1 MKFPFYIAKRYLF
14 SKSSNNA
21 INIITIIAAI
31 GVFAGAFSL
40 FIVLSGFSGLREFSL
55 AFANEFDPDLKVIPK
70 TGKTITFSKELEE
83 KFAKIEGIANY
94 SKTIEERVFLEYKE
108 KTAWAFIKG
117 VDEHYQQVTAIDSS
131 LDGTWFTSS
140 EPQVVIGADISR
152 KLNPGIFNYNRPL
165 QLIVPKPGKG
175 QVTNP
180 ADAFNQRSV
189 IVSGI
194 YNINSDLN
202 DKYVFSNIAFAQSLL
217 SLYENTYSAI
227 EVKLTAEADEE
238 KVKAAILKL
247 FDNSVDIRTRAQ
259 LNDVLYKMLN
269 TENLAVYLIFTLV
282 LIIALFNVVGSIIM
296 VILDKKE
303 NIKTLQSLGASPKQI
318 KNIFFTQGML
328 MCSIGG
334 GIGLLFAIIL
344 IYLQMQFDL
353 VMITPS
359 LAYPVT
365 IEISNIL
372 TVILTIGILGLLAS
386 FLAAG
391 RSKKALEE

>member
-1 MKFPFYIAKRYLF
+1 MR
-14 SKSSNNA
+14 
-21 INIITIIAAI
+21 
-31 GVFAGAFSL
+31 
-40 FIVLSGFSGLREFSL
+40 
-55 AFANEFDPDLKVIPK
+55 
-70 TGKTITFSKELEE
+70 
-83 KFAKIEGIANY
+83 
-94 SKTIEERVFLEYKE
+94 
-108 KTAWAFIKG
+108 
-117 VDEHYQQVTAIDSS
+117 
-131 LDGTWFTSS
+131 
-140 EPQVVIGADISR
+140 
-152 KLNPGIFNYNRPL
+152 
-165 QLIVPKPGKG
+165 LIVPKPGKG

-180 ADAFNQRSV
+180 ADAFNQKSV
-189 IVSGI
+189 VVSGI

-202 DKYVFSNIAFAQSLL
+202 DKYVFSNIAFAQNLL
-217 SLYENTYSAI
+217 DLDKNTYSAI
-227 EVKLTAEADEE
+227 EIKLTAEADAE

-247 FDNSVDIRTRAQ
+247 FGNSVEIRTRAQ

-303 NIKTLQSLGASPKQI
+303 NIKTLQSLGASPGQI

-334 GIGLLFAIIL
+334 AIGLLCAIFL

-372 TVILTIGILGLLAS
+372 TVILTIGILGLFAS